1 MLTRILSK
9 LYQCWSSAL
18 KNLWGGLM
26 ARDHRSWCEL
36 VIDPLVLNDTRNLRS
51 IIVVMIF
58 IHLLLKLFHM
68 LLRDNFA
75 CPITAHLVQILYS
88 TTLLTLD
95 NRSRLYIL
103 CLLLRLYLFASDV
116 KIGGAHGTGSLWH
129 GWWRWI
135 HVVIILYY
143 LSTAVETFKLKV
155 RLKKILIH
163 LIIEFLLHFLSKF
176 LMYNGIIRIKQGEHY

>member
-1 MLTRILSK
+1 
-9 LYQCWSSAL
+9 
-18 KNLWGGLM
+18 M

-75 CPITAHLVQILYS
+75 SPITAHLVQILYS

-103 CLLLRLYLFASDV
+103 CLLLRIYLFASDV
-116 KIGGAHGTGSLWH
+116 KIGGTHGTGSL
-129 GWWRWI
+129 
-135 HVVIILYY
+135 
-143 LSTAVETFKLKV
+143 
-155 RLKKILIH
+155 
-163 LIIEFLLHFLSKF
+163 
-176 LMYNGIIRIKQGEHY
+176 